1 MKQPELGNKV
11 LELRQNLGL
20 TQAELAEKSNVSLRT
35 IQRVEA
41 LEVTPRNYTIKAI
54 LSCLGYDLKNELPG
68 DVPAGENSKNGHVT
82 RIARFFR
89 YVRELF
95 NLKTNT
101 MKKLSVL
108 TVFAVLM
115 FAGIFF
121 ANTSLI
127 AQNRKMKAVTESLVG
142 VWQQVVADPETGDVT
157 YYLPILKI
165 FSPDGTYV
173 HMSELAGDSFS
184 FINASGKWKVTSE
197 NTFTEY
203 VELMYE
209 ATFTNR
215 QEKQTFHIDKRPDGT
230 FMRSKYSTK
239 GTEMGEIHET
249 WRKCGLIPRKKA
261 NEMRNKLFGDTIQ

>member
-1 MKQPELGNKV
+1 M
-11 LELRQNLGL
+11 ELRQNLGL
-20 TQAELAEKSNVSLRT
+20 TQAELAERSNVSLRT

-54 LSCLGYDLKNELPG
+54 LSCLGYDLEDGPPESVH
-68 DVPAGENSKNGHVT
+68 DGEDRENGRAT
-82 RIARFFR
+82 LTARASG

-95 NLKTNT
+95 NLKTNA

-108 TVFAVLM
+108 SLFAALL
-115 FAGIFF
+115 FAGMFF
-121 ANTSLI
+121 AHTSLI
-127 AQNRKMKAVTESLVG
+127 AQNRKIKAATESLIG
-142 VWQQVVADPETGDVT
+142 VWQQVIADPETGEVT

-173 HMSELAGDSFS
+173 HMSELAGDYFS

-209 ATFTNR
+209 STFTDR
-215 QEKQTFHIDKRPDGT
+215 QEKQKFYLDKRPDGI
-230 FMRSKYSTK
+230 FMRSKFHTQ
-239 GTEMGEIHET
+239 GVEMGEIHET

-261 NEMRNKLFGDTIQ
+261 NEMRSKMFGDMIQ